1 MSNIID
7 PKMELYYI
15 QTLEIWEKFCLL
27 HKELYELTAKE
38 YLLLLEN
45 NLEELTSITNQK
57 ELIFKDV
64 NAIESHRNDIISDLN
79 KNISEDNKIKKVSEL
94 IAYFRPIEEKRNL
107 NSLLNLHNLLINIIE
122 QLQEQNKKNQ
132 IYINKAILSAK
143 ELQESFKGKKSFK
156 TYGADGLTKS
166 NQR

>member
-1 MSNIID
+1 
-7 PKMELYYI
+7 MELYYI

-64 NAIESHRNDIISDLN
+64 NAIEAHRNDIISDLN
-79 KNISEDNKIKKVSEL
+79 KNISEDNKIKKISEL